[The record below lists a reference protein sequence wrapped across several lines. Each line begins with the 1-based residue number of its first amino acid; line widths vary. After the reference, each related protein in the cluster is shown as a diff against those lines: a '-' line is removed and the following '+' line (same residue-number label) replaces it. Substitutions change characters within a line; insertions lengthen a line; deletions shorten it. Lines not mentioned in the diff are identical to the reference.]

1 MKICKDCQQHLPAEA
16 FAKNAKNGDGLYTYC
31 RLCAAARKAAYRA
44 ERAEEEKARNLD
56 WYRRNKDKSNA
67 TSRAYHQRNRE
78 RRLQQLRD
86 YYRQNQEQMQAR
98 SRAAHAELA
107 DHYVR
112 YLLMPRQ
119 TVMLRSELPNS
130 LVQAKRLQMMI
141 KRATERTE
149 DEKC

>member
-1 MKICKDCQQHLPAEA
+1 MKTCKDCQQSLPIAS
-16 FAKNAKNGDGLYTYC
+16 FAKNSKNSDGLYTYC
-31 RLCAAARKAAYRA
+31 RSCAALRKTAYRA
-44 ERAEEEKARNLD
+44 ARVDEERARNLD
-56 WYRRNKDKSNA
+56 WYRRNKEASNA
-67 TSRAYHQRNRE
+67 TSRAYHERHRE

-86 YYRQNQEQMQAR
+86 YYAANQERMQAR
-98 SRAAHAELA
+98 ARTAHAELA

-119 TVMLRSELPNS
+119 TVMQRSELPSS

-141 KRATERTE
+141 KRATERND